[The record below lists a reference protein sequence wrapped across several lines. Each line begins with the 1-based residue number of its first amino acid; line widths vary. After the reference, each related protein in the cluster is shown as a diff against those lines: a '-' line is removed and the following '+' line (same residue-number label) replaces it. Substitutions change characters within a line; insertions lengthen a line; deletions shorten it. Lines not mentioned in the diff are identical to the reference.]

1 MVTKQEVED
10 KLIDF
15 FDRIMDTRPEDGIV
29 YVRRFA
35 GYLCTNDNGVV
46 IDCEDG
52 SQIRLII
59 QIC

>member
-15 FDRIMDTRPEDGIV
+15 FDRIMDTWQDEGIEDV
-29 YVRRFA
+29 KPFA

-46 IDCEDG
+46 IDCADG

-59 QIC
+59 QVC